1 MIERFSEAA
10 ALLANNLRLFTAIIL
25 TVWLPGNILL
35 HFVSHHFDDFGVRE
49 AIRLSAG
56 IKGIFS
62 PIYIGAM
69 IHALYQLK
77 SGQTVTYRQAIAVG
91 FRKWGSLF
99 AARLQADF
107 FIFLGSLLIIPGL
120 MLAVRYSLLDAA
132 VIVDRREGSD
142 ALKRSVRLTEGLRW
156 QIFFSALLFFPAYV
170 ILSAGLDMPLE
181 FVEFDT
187 MPIEIA
193 LDCFLDV
200 AYAVIQIV
208 MFLFYW
214 EATRGGREAKPGD
227 TLQDGAA
234 GELSLPI
241 PSGADDNPY
250 RSPLSG

>member
-25 TVWLPGNILL
+25 TVWLPSNILI
-35 HFVSHHFDDFGVRE
+35 HFVYHHVDNFGARDVM
-49 AIRLSAG
+49 RLSAG

-69 IHALYQLK
+69 IYALYQLK
-77 SGQTVTYRQAIAVG
+77 SGHTVTYGQAIAVG

-99 AARLQADF
+99 AARLQAGF

-132 VIVDRREGSD
+132 VIIDRREGSD

-156 QIFFSALLFFPAYV
+156 QIFFSAFLFFPAYV
-170 ILSAGLDMPLE
+170 ILSAGVYVPLE

-193 LDCFLDV
+193 LDCFLDI

-234 GELSLPI
+234 GEFSLPI

-250 RSPLSG
+250 RSPLSD